1 MIMKSKV
8 HGTSP
13 VLPFTKC
20 LDVKPIALAWVLSGA
35 SQVLGR
41 PVGRPSFTT
50 FKGRFGLVTGGRLRD
65 ELKECLRK
73 GPALG

>member
-1 MIMKSKV
+1 MFGFNS
-8 HGTSP
+8 
-13 VLPFTKC
+13 
-20 LDVKPIALAWVLSGA
+20 IALAWVLSGA

-41 PVGRPSFTT
+41 PSLTT

>member
-41 PVGRPSFTT
+41 PSFTT
-50 FKGRFGLVTGGRLRD
+50 FKGRFGLVTGGRLHD